1 MPTEISGSTGVN
13 KIVDGT
19 VVTADIAA
27 DAIDGTKIADNAVNS
42 EHITAGGVDD
52 AHLATG
58 ISASKLTGVFPAIS
72 AASLTNV
79 PKDTTVGG
87 KKNMVIN
94 GAMQVAQRG
103 TSVTGIDTDSSAT
116 EAYRTLDRFLFGG
129 NDSGVWTMVQST
141 DSPVGFGS
149 SMKLDCTTAKSS
161 LDAGSYLYVLNR
173 IEAQDLQQLGYGTSS
188 PQAIT
193 LSFWVKSTKTG
204 THYVEL
210 YHGDSSGSTKRKNSY
225 AYTVSSSN
233 TWEKKSMT
241 FAGDTGVNAIVND
254 TGWGLMLMW
263 YLAAG
268 SNLQGGT
275 NTNDNWQ
282 NTEANRTPGQVNCAD
297 STSNNFY
304 LTGVQLELGSTATD
318 FEYRSYGEELALCQ
332 RYYHQIYP
340 MNGSSYAT
348 VHGFSQNE
356 AVGHNPFPTTMR
368 ASPTITL
375 YGWGNSSGNIH
386 RLGSGDI
393 SGITI
398 GQKDEHAITQ
408 VSKTGSLDAGVL
420 YGFAYKADA
429 EL

>member
-1 MPTEISGSTGVN
+1 MSLLKNIKIIDLTRFVAGPHCTLVLSDLGAEVIKIEKTPNIEKFFSLYNEAFYNIPHEGDKSHHSLIERSSEYINNYIDPLDKKIDPNQN
-13 KIVDGT
+13 KVYNPN
-19 VVTADIAA
+19 
-27 DAIDGTKIADNAVNS
+27 DAELI
-42 EHITAGGVDD
+42 
-52 AHLATG
+52 
-58 ISASKLTGVFPAIS
+58 
-72 AASLTNV
+72 
-79 PKDTTVGG
+79 
-87 KKNMVIN
+87 KNMVIYKDDN
-94 GAMQVAQRG
+94 IIAINKP
-103 TSVTGIDTDSSAT
+103 SGIA
-116 EAYRTLDRFLFGG
+116 
-129 NDSGVWTMVQST
+129 V
-141 DSPVGFGS
+141 
-149 SMKLDCTTAKSS
+149 
-161 LDAGSYLYVLNR
+161 
-173 IEAQDLQQLGYGTSS
+173 
-188 PQAIT
+188 
-193 LSFWVKSTKTG
+193 
-204 THYVEL
+204 
-210 YHGDSSGSTKRKNSY
+210 
-225 AYTVSSSN
+225 
-233 TWEKKSMT
+233 
-241 FAGDTGVNAIVND
+241 
-254 TGWGLMLMW
+254 
-263 YLAAG
+263 
-268 SNLQGGT
+268 QGGT